1 MQFLLKFHGE
11 MRWLIV
17 LVTVALAGRSLLGWI
32 RDGTF
37 GKLDRV
43 LMLVFTTLIDINLL
57 LGLVLLFS
65 LPGGFPPNRLEH
77 AFTMVLALLVAHAS
91 AAWKRSDN
99 SALKFRNNLFV
110 ALAVLAL
117 IMIGVLRLRGAWIF

>member
-1 MQFLLKFHGE
+1 MQFLLTFHGE

-17 LVTVALAGRSLLGWI
+17 MATVALAGRSLLGWI
-32 RDGTF
+32 RHGTF
-37 GKLDRV
+37 GKRDRV

-57 LGLVLLFS
+57 LGLALLFS

-77 AFTMVLALLVAHAS
+77 AMTMVLVVFVAHVS
-91 AAWKRSDN
+91 AAWKRSDD

-110 ALAVLAL
+110 ALAVLLL
-117 IMIGVLRLRGAWIF
+117 ILIGVLRLRGAWIF